1 MKGLKIGLTGS
12 ISCGKSS
19 VLRLFKKR
27 GWLIMSADEIVRRQ
41 FLLDKELLQS
51 LKDYFG
57 KRIFKRDLSVDRD
70 ALSEIVFKD
79 DNALF
84 FLQKKLHPK
93 VRKTWQDFLKK
104 NEKKLCI
111 VEIPLLFENKLENF
125 FDFTVTI
132 SCSKSKQA
140 LRLRQTL
147 KDVKMVSQRIKK
159 QVSQFEKRKLA
170 DYVISNQGSQVF
182 LNQQVEILHQRLV
195 YNTSKYE

>member
-12 ISCGKSS
+12 MACGKSS
-19 VLRLFKKR
+19 VLKLFKQR
-27 GWLIMSADEIVRRQ
+27 GWLTMSADDIVRRL

-57 KRIFKRDLSVDRD
+57 KRIFKRDLSVDRN
-70 ALSEIVFKD
+70 ALSKIVFKD
-79 DNALF
+79 DNALV
-84 FLQKKLHPK
+84 LLEKKLHPR
-93 VRKTWQDFLKK
+93 VRKIWQDFLKK
-104 NEKKLCI
+104 NDKKLCL

-140 LRLRQTL
+140 LRLRQTSN
-147 KDVKMVSQRIKK
+147 DVKMVSQRIKK

-170 DYVISNQGSQVF
+170 NYVISNQGSQIF
-182 LNQQVEILHQRLV
+182 LNQQVEILHQKLV
-195 YNTSKYE
+195 CNISKYE